1 MARYVL
7 PEMSPWKRRPLTI
20 PPDSWHAWARLAA
33 WELWMGL
40 LLGAALIFGI
50 GLLATAPGNVV
61 TVMDFTGCYAGPP
74 VPQPCERV
82 AYRAGMLNVTFNAWV
97 GILLL
102 IVAAW
107 LVWELWTAVAP
118 KPISDEFLKLLDDS
132 FGRNWRHLRTWPWA
146 RLGWAYGFTLV
157 GAATALA
164 ITLLA
169 SNVVASH
176 GARALVPRVETSQQF
191 RQAR

>member
-7 PEMSPWKRRPLTI
+7 PEMSPWKRRALTI
-20 PPDSWHAWARLAA
+20 PPDSWQAWVRLAA
-33 WELWMGL
+33 WELWMGV
-40 LLGAALIFGI
+40 LLGAALIFGA
-50 GLLATAPGNVV
+50 GLIAAAPRNVV
-61 TVMDFTGCYAGPP
+61 TVMDFTGCYAVPP
-74 VPQPCERV
+74 VLQPCERV
-82 AYRAGMLNVTFNAWV
+82 AYRAGMLNAGFNVWV

-118 KPISDEFLKLLDDS
+118 KPITDEFLKLLDDS

-157 GAATALA
+157 GAAAALA
-164 ITLLA
+164 ITLVT
-169 SNVVASH
+169 SSVVATH
-176 GARALVPRVETSQQF
+176 VARTPAPRVETSQHF
-191 RQAR
+191 RLGR

>member
-1 MARYVL
+1 MARYVI

-20 PPDSWHAWARLAA
+20 PPDSWRAWARLAA

-50 GLLATAPGNVV
+50 GLIVTAPSNVV
-61 TVMDFTGCYAGPP
+61 TVMDFTGCYAIPP
-74 VPQPCERV
+74 VLPCERI
-82 AYRAGMLNVTFNAWV
+82 AYRAGMLNAGFNAWV

-102 IVAAW
+102 IVAVW

-118 KPISDEFLKLLDDS
+118 RPITDEFLRLLDES
-132 FGRNWRHLRTWPWA
+132 FGRDWRHLRTWPWA

-157 GAATALA
+157 GLAATLA
-164 ITLLA
+164 IMLLA
-169 SNVVASH
+169 SNLVASRVV
-176 GARALVPRVETSQQF
+176 RATVPHVETSQQF